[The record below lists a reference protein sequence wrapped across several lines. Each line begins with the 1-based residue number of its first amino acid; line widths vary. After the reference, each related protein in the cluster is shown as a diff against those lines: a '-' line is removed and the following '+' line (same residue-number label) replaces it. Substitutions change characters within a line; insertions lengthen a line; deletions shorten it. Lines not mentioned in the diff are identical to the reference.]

1 MDLRMMVDADFAGD
15 QRTRRSRSGYLTH
28 MNTCLFS
35 ENLQRND
42 VLYSCATPKRGGFT
56 CAHVQPDNESAPW
69 YCKVRAKP
77 PCNNTPMQ
85 IASNT
90 PRVYV
95 TLTATRSASFSLRT
109 RSMFAEHR
117 TSNALPS
124 PSSQASIISTLL
136 KIAETFSLVGPS
148 SSSSSISIS
157 SVQAISTAKTKK
169 LCHLISKKA
178 ENILQINIL
187 LNSFCSQPRSR

>member
-1 MDLRMMVDADFAGD
+1 M
-15 QRTRRSRSGYLTH
+15 
-28 MNTCLFS
+28 
-35 ENLQRND
+35 QRND

-136 KIAETFSLVGPS
+136 KIAETFSLVVVVVAVVVLVAFKQYRLQRQRS
-148 SSSSSISIS
+148 CVTSYRRKRKIFCK
-157 SVQAISTAKTKK
+157 ST
-169 LCHLISKKA
+169 
-178 ENILQINIL
+178 
-187 LNSFCSQPRSR
+187 FC